1 MFHTKVQMPMQKFMF
16 GYKKQKIM
24 KEVMIFL

>member
-1 MFHTKVQMPMQKFMF
+1 MFHTKDRMPMQKFMF
-16 GYKKQKIM
+16 GFKTQKIM

>member
-1 MFHTKVQMPMQKFMF
+1 MFHTNIQMPMQKFMF
-16 GYKKQKIM
+16 GFKKQKIM

>member
-1 MFHTKVQMPMQKFMF
+1 MFHTEVQMPMQKFMF
-16 GYKKQKIM
+16 GFKKQKIM